1 MELVHYKI
9 LELPK
14 TATESEIK
22 KSYRGLARK
31 YHPDLSPDDKEAE
44 KKFKEINEA
53 NEVLSNPESR
63 KKYDKYGKE
72 WKHADEFEK
81 QGYGSSNQQHYNK
94 QNQSS
99 GNTEDFYDFSSRCM
113 VLMAVETVKESLKD
127 RISMQNCI

>member
-9 LELPK
+9 LELAK

-31 YHPDLSPDDKEAE
+31 YHPDLSPD
-44 KKFKEINEA
+44 
-53 NEVLSNPESR
+53 
-63 KKYDKYGKE
+63 DKYGKE

-99 GNTEDFYDFSSRCM
+99 GNTEDFYDSSSRCM
-113 VLMAVETVKESLKD
+113 VLMAVETVKENLKD